1 MNQKKRILGFLTA
14 VTKNVPFYFDYTNS
28 SFDNIPIVKKEYI
41 RNNYSIFLSS
51 KIDSIFREEIL
62 SILQDKSIF
71 CIKSHNELAVLDNV
85 IFEETTGTSGIPF
98 RVVKT
103 KAERT
108 QIGLYLW
115 KLRKKV
121 DKYVNFQNYYLFN
134 HTGLNEQN
142 PDVYNYDEKHICN
155 IYENVLQRE
164 SRWIHTSI
172 APLKKHMEIL
182 KENNKL
188 EFPNLKY
195 IELTG
200 NYLHADEVKRV
211 EDFFQVRVLNL
222 YGSMEVW
229 QMAYSKY
236 GDKLRICDE
245 NIFLEIID
253 DKGAFIT
260 NTNEVGN
267 IVVTCLHLKL
277 MPLIRY
283 NTGDRG
289 AYAYDVNEGV
299 IYIELEEEREI
310 NLMKGFSEKKIGS
323 KQFGNVLSIVK
334 RKYNLEDIKYIQF
347 VQVEIDTILIYVNYI
362 LGLNEVLEEIFR
374 ITEERLEKKF
384 KFKVSLLSEEEIA
397 QRKYEKNNL
406 FICKC

>member
-1 MNQKKRILGFLTA
+1 
-14 VTKNVPFYFDYTNS
+14 
-28 SFDNIPIVKKEYI
+28 
-41 RNNYSIFLSS
+41 
-51 KIDSIFREEIL
+51 
-62 SILQDKSIF
+62 
-71 CIKSHNELAVLDNV
+71 
-85 IFEETTGTSGIPF
+85 
-98 RVVKT
+98 
-103 KAERT
+103 
-108 QIGLYLW
+108 
-115 KLRKKV
+115 
-121 DKYVNFQNYYLFN
+121 
-134 HTGLNEQN
+134 
-142 PDVYNYDEKHICN
+142 
-155 IYENVLQRE
+155 
-164 SRWIHTSI
+164 
-172 APLKKHMEIL
+172 
-182 KENNKL
+182 
-188 EFPNLKY
+188 
-195 IELTG
+195 
-200 NYLHADEVKRV
+200 
-211 EDFFQVRVLNL
+211 
-222 YGSMEVW
+222 
-229 QMAYSKY
+229 MAYSKY

-397 QRKYEKNNL
+397 QRKYETNTR